1 VTGNTRNIET
11 AYAKRSKRW
20 KLTLTLLVIAL
31 FLTVFVSLNIGFS
44 YISFSEVLSILGKQI
59 PLLNSTIDPNSFLP
73 TTESIIINIRLPR
86 ILAGVVIGAG
96 LAASGVLYQ
105 GVFKNPMADPYVLGV
120 SAGASVGAG
129 IGILFGSGLSLFGFP
144 IVPTTAFIA
153 ALATIFVVYNISR
166 AGSRVPEMTLLLSG
180 IAITIFLS
188 AIYQIMQVIAAN
200 YDLHALVNWTIGGIA
215 NIGWNSVLTITPFII
230 VGVVISFFFSRDL
243 NMMSLG
249 GDTAQH
255 LGVNTERT
263 KKILLTLGALMTAA
277 AVSVSG
283 LIGFVGL
290 MIPHITRLIM
300 GPDHRLLLPASVI
313 VGAIFLV
320 ICDAIARILTGAAEL
335 PVGAITALTGGPFF
349 IFLLRRKKMRYRM

>member
-1 VTGNTRNIET
+1 MTSSPEAN
-11 AYAKRSKRW
+11 YSKRSQRW
-20 KLTLTLLVIAL
+20 KLIIALLVIAL
-31 FLTVFVSLNIGFS
+31 FFIVFVSLNIGYSAIPFS
-44 YISFSEVLSILGKQI
+44 DIITILGKQI
-59 PLLNSTIDPNSFLP
+59 PLINSTIDPSSLSPKFASY
-73 TTESIIINIRLPR
+73 ESIILLIRLPR
-86 ILAGVVIGAG
+86 IVGAVVIGAA

-129 IGILFGSGLSLFGFP
+129 IGILFGSSLSLMGFP
-144 IVPTTAFIA
+144 VVPTTAFIA
-153 ALATIFVVYNISR
+153 ALATIFIVYNISR
-166 AGSRVPEMTLLLSG
+166 VGTRVLEMTLLLSG

-188 AIYQIMQVIAAN
+188 AIYQVMQVVAQN
-200 YDLHALVNWTIGGIA
+200 YQLPALVNWTIGGIA

-230 VGVVISFFFSRDL
+230 AGIVLSYVFSRDL

-249 GDTAQH
+249 EDTAQN

-263 KKILLTLGALMTAA
+263 KKILLAIGAMMTAA

-290 MIPHITRLIM
+290 MIPHITRIIM
-300 GPDHRLLLPASVI
+300 GPDHRLLLPASVLI
-313 VGAIFLV
+313 GAIFLV

-335 PVGAITALTGGPFF
+335 PVGAITAIAGGPFF
-349 IFLLRRKKMRYRM
+349 IFLLRKKKMSYRM